1 MRRSSL
7 FLLVASLACWLVPAG
22 PTVAQV
28 NDFDVE
34 GWTPGVALWGG
45 MLFNEID
52 ASLATGDV
60 LGPGVDI
67 GMPTQPIQPPGSGE
81 DLEPVPFIG
90 TSIELMSPPLVEASK
105 ARPRLFMHADF
116 SLNFAQEDDITREA
130 NAGPQLSIPQ
140 ALVDRGATQLPASV
154 LLGQGTRASA
164 KIEPLS
170 YGAGLGAA
178 FEVQIFDQIIR
189 IKPSIEYFSFEV
201 EASGIVS
208 RGVATVAVVPGGR
221 DPDDISDFRHI
232 LLESRRSKRFHGL
245 GPGIEIETDAAR
257 VGSLV
262 TSVFLSARAYSM
274 LGNLEIRENVF
285 NTSDPDP
292 LAQQEN
298 ARFETEIDR
307 WLYRGSVGVRL
318 RWAPKR

>member
-1 MRRSSL
+1 M
-7 FLLVASLACWLVPAG
+7 LLALLPAG
-22 PTVAQV
+22 RLRAQV
-28 NDFDVE
+28 NDFDVD

-45 MLFNEID
+45 MLFSEID
-52 ASLATGDV
+52 SSLATSDV
-60 LGPGVDI
+60 LGPGVDV
-67 GMPTQPIQPPGSGE
+67 GTPSQPIQPSESGR
-81 DLEPVPFIG
+81 DLQPVPFVG
-90 TSIELMSPPLVEASK
+90 TSLELMSPPVDEAMG
-105 ARPRLFMHADF
+105 ARPRFFVHADF
-116 SLNFAQEDDITREA
+116 NLNFAQEDDIARSA
-130 NAGPQLSIPQ
+130 NAGPDLTIPPSLEGTIRIS
-140 ALVDRGATQLPASV
+140 ADV
-154 LLGQGTRASA
+154 LLGQGTRTSVE
-164 KIEPLS
+164 IEPLS

-178 FEVQIFDQIIR
+178 FEVQLFDQIIR
-189 IKPSIEYFSFEV
+189 IKPSIEYFSYEV
-201 EASGIVS
+201 QASGIVS
-208 RGVATVAVVPGGR
+208 RAVALVDVTPEPN
-221 DPDDISDFRHI
+221 DLSDFRHI

-274 LGNLEIRENVF
+274 FGNLEIRDNVF

>member
-1 MRRSSL
+1 MRQST
-7 FLLVASLACWLVPAG
+7 SLALVFASIVCSLG
-22 PTVAQV
+22 PSGAALAQV
-28 NDFDVE
+28 NDFDVD
-34 GWTPGVALWGG
+34 GWTPGVALTGG

-52 ASLATGDV
+52 GSLATSDV
-60 LGPGVDI
+60 LGPGVGV
-67 GMPTQPIQPPGSGE
+67 GMPTQPIQPSVSGG
-81 DLEPVPFIG
+81 DLEPVPFVG
-90 TSIELMSPPLVEASK
+90 SSIDLMSPPLGK
-105 ARPRLFMHADF
+105 ATKVRPRLFIHADF
-116 SLNFAQEDDITREA
+116 SLNFAQEDDLARED
-130 NAGPQLSIPQ
+130 NAGPQISIPQ
-140 ALVDRGATQLPASV
+140 VLIDNNTKPIPASV
-154 LLGQGTRASA
+154 LLGQGSRASA

-178 FEVQIFDQIIR
+178 FEVQLFDQIIR

-201 EASGIVS
+201 QASGIVS
-208 RGVATVAVVPGGR
+208 RGVATVSSVNE
-221 DPDDISDFRHI
+221 PDDISDFRHI

-274 LGNLEIRENVF
+274 FGNLEIRDSVF

>member
-1 MRRSSL
+1 M
-7 FLLVASLACWLVPAG
+7 
-22 PTVAQV
+22 AQV
-28 NDFDVE
+28 NDFDVD
-34 GWTPGVALWGG
+34 GWTPGVALSGG

-52 ASLATGDV
+52 SSFATGEV

-67 GMPTQPIQPPGSGE
+67 GMPTQPIQPSGSGQ
-81 DLEPVPFIG
+81 DLEPVPFVG
-90 TSIELMSPPLVEASK
+90 ASLELMSPPLVEATK
-105 ARPRLFMHADF
+105 ARPRFFVHADF
-116 SLNFAQEDDITREA
+116 SLNFAQEDDITRTE
-130 NAGPQLSIPQ
+130 NAGPELTIPPSLVGTTQLS
-140 ALVDRGATQLPASV
+140 ADV

-170 YGAGLGAA
+170 YGAGFGAA
-178 FEVQIFDQIIR
+178 FEVQLLDQIIR

-201 EASGIVS
+201 EASGIIS
-208 RGVATVAVVPGGR
+208 RGVATVAIVPNGD

-245 GPGIEIETDAAR
+245 GPGLEIETDAAR

-274 LGNLEIRENVF
+274 FGNLEIRENVF

-307 WLYRGSVGVRL
+307 WLFRGGVGIRL

>member
-1 MRRSSL
+1 MRQSTSL
-7 FLLVASLACWLVPAG
+7 VLILAAIVCGLVPSGAAL
-22 PTVAQV
+22 AQV
-28 NDFDVE
+28 NDFDVD
-34 GWTPGVALWGG
+34 GWTPGVALTGG

-52 ASLATGDV
+52 ASLATSDV
-60 LGPGVDI
+60 LGPGVEV
-67 GMPTQPIQPPGSGE
+67 GMPTQPIQPSGSGQ
-81 DLEPVPFIG
+81 DLEPVPFVG
-90 TSIELMSPPLVEASK
+90 TSIDLMSPPFGDGARV
-105 ARPRLFMHADF
+105 RPRLFIHADF
-116 SLNFAQEDDITREA
+116 SLNFAQEDDLARTD

-140 ALVDRGATQLPASV
+140 ALIDSQTERIPASV

-164 KIEPLS
+164 KVEPLS

-178 FEVQIFDQIIR
+178 FEVQLFDQIIR
-189 IKPSIEYFSFEV
+189 IKPSIEYFSYEV
-201 EASGIVS
+201 QASGIVS
-208 RGVATVAVVPGGR
+208 RAVALVDVTPEPN
-221 DPDDISDFRHI
+221 DLSDFRHI

-245 GPGIEIETDAAR
+245 GPGLEIETDAAR

-274 LGNLEIRENVF
+274 FGNLEIRDNVF

-307 WLYRGSVGVRL
+307 WLFRGGVGIRL